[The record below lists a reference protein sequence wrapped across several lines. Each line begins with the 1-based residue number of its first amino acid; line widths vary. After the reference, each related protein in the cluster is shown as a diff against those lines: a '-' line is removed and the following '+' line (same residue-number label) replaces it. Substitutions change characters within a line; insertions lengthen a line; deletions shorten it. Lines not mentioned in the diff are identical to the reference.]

1 MEKVTTKIF
10 GYVRVSSKEQNLAR
24 QIDSLKQYV
33 PDERDI
39 YADKL
44 SGKDFNRPAY
54 NTLKNMVRSGD
65 TIYIHEMER
74 LGRNKNEIKENLEY
88 YREKGVMIRILNLPT
103 TLIDYS
109 QYDNKLQKMVNIKNN
124 ILNEG
129 MSSNIIAQIVCML
142 VESRTT
148 V

>member
-44 SGKDFNRPAY
+44 SGKDFNR
-54 NTLKNMVRSGD
+54 
-65 TIYIHEMER
+65 R
-74 LGRNKNEIKENLEY
+74 L
-88 YREKGVMIRILNLPT
+88 
-103 TLIDYS
+103 
-109 QYDNKLQKMVNIKNN
+109 
-124 ILNEG
+124 
-129 MSSNIIAQIVCML
+129 IV
-142 VESRTT
+142 
-148 V
+148 

>member
-10 GYVRVSSKEQNLAR
+10 GYIRVSSKEQNLAR

-54 NTLKNMVRSGD
+54 NTLKNIVRSGD
-65 TIYIHEMER
+65 TIYI
-74 LGRNKNEIKENLEY
+74 
-88 YREKGVMIRILNLPT
+88 
-103 TLIDYS
+103 YS
-109 QYDNKLQKMVNIKNN
+109 RDGALRQK
-124 ILNEG
+124 
-129 MSSNIIAQIVCML
+129 
-142 VESRTT
+142 
-148 V
+148 

>member
-44 SGKDFNRPAY
+44 SGILIVLRIIHLKIWSEVV
-54 NTLKNMVRSGD
+54 TL
-65 TIYIHEMER
+65 YIFTR
-74 LGRNKNEIKENLEY
+74 W
-88 YREKGVMIRILNLPT
+88 
-103 TLIDYS
+103 S
-109 QYDNKLQKMVNIKNN
+109 
-124 ILNEG
+124 
-129 MSSNIIAQIVCML
+129 A
-142 VESRTT
+142 
-148 V
+148 